1 MVIGREE
8 NGRLIISLSDI
19 IDSTNAR
26 DVENRIQEILKAH
39 PGEAVELDCDKL
51 KYASSAGLRVF
62 LRLIQKVSDT
72 KLVNVHT
79 ELYEILDLT
88 GFTDLAEVKKA
99 YRVISVEGCE
109 VIGHGANGKVY
120 RIDPDTIVKVFLNPD
135 ALQDIHRERELARL
149 AFVAGVP
156 TAMAYDVVRIE
167 SGGYGSV
174 FELLNAKSFAD
185 LLISGEKTV
194 DEIAAKSVEL
204 LKCIHSK
211 EVQNDILP
219 SIKDQALS
227 WAETAKE
234 CFSEEQY
241 EKLRGLIAA
250 VPEDAHLIHGDYHV
264 KNVMD
269 QSGES
274 LLIDMDK
281 LCHGYPI
288 FELASMYNAYVGFG
302 LLDPERVIQFLGIPI
317 ETAHAFWRRS
327 LEHYL
332 GTEDAAAV
340 DAVEAKAKVIALTRL
355 IRHEVRRAGMNR
367 EDGRKMIE
375 ACRAGLAELLPQ
387 VDTLIF

>member
-1 MVIGREE
+1 MVICREE

-19 IDSTNAR
+19 IDSSNAR
-26 DVENRIQEILKAH
+26 DVEEKIKKIQEAH
-39 PGEAVELDCDKL
+39 PDDAIVLDCDKL

-135 ALQDIHRERELARL
+135 ALHDIHRERELARL

-355 IRHEVRRAGMNR
+355 IRHEVRRDGMNR

-375 ACRAGLAELLPQ
+375 VCRAGLAELLPQ

>member
-19 IDSTNAR
+19 IDSSNAR
-26 DVENRIQEILKAH
+26 DVEEKIKKIQEAH
-39 PGEAVELDCDKL
+39 PDDAIVLDCDKL

-234 CFSEEQY
+234 CLSGEQY

-355 IRHEVRRAGMNR
+355 IRHEVRRDGMNR

-375 ACRAGLAELLPQ
+375 VCRAGLAELLPQ

>member
-79 ELYEILDLT
+79 ELYEILDMT

-355 IRHEVRRAGMNR
+355 IRHEVRRDGMNR

-375 ACRAGLAELLPQ
+375 VCRAGLAELLPQ